1 MTRLWFG
8 INTLEMPL
16 QMLEG
21 LKLIRKTQLHCQG
34 IGRNA
39 DDWAV
44 VSVSV
49 LYGASA
55 AAYAGKTRLRM

>member
-1 MTRLWFG
+1 MKCKW
-8 INTLEMPL
+8 
-16 QMLEG
+16 
-21 LKLIRKTQLHCQG
+21 LKLIEIAHLHCPD

-44 VSVSV
+44 VSVST

-55 AAYAGKTRLRM
+55 AAYAGNTRLRM